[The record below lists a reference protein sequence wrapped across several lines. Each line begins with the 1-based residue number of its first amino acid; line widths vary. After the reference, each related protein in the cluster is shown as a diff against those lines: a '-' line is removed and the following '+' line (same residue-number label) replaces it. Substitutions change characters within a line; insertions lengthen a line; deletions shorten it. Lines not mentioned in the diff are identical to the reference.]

1 MKTNIIAAPFL
12 IQTRTEKSSTNTA
25 ASKKYAWLFKRIS
38 PFFLLAIFFL
48 FLFPYMFITASENIQ
63 NIYAKI
69 ILFPFLFANVLFA
82 DFVIWNYFEGK
93 NIVRIWVIELCVSA
107 LLIYLLV

>member
-12 IQTRTEKSSTNTA
+12 IQPYTKKPSGNTLKGN
-25 ASKKYAWLFKRIS
+25 SWLPKRIS

-48 FLFPYMFITASENIQ
+48 FLFPYMFITGTGNIENI
-63 NIYAKI
+63 YVKI

-82 DFVIWNYFEGK
+82 DFVIWNYFERK
-93 NIVRIWVIELCVSA
+93 NIVRIWVIELCVSG